1 MKRIIVILLMLLAAA
16 DLLSAAALSSESS
29 FTSILGPDGAV
40 VSTSGTDS
48 KKVEDKMADALAR
61 LDSWKKAR
69 AKEKIEPVVGN
80 TDQTGLSSRPP
91 LNSTEANSTQA
102 NSTGAN
108 STSGNSTLDNNSI
121 ISPPGNSPLL
131 NSVDQRADA
140 GKFDANSTAD
150 LQNVG
155 SSSDGRFK
163 GYYGATA
170 SRHEIGK
177 SGIKSHMFLSGNF
190 EMDKTVKFQD
200 QGID

>member
-16 DLLSAAALSSESS
+16 DLLSAAALSVNPA
-29 FTSILGPDGAV
+29 FASILGPDGAV
-40 VSTSGTDS
+40 ISTPGTDT

-61 LDSWKKAR
+61 LDSWKKAS

-80 TDQTGLSSRPP
+80 TDQTELSSRLP
-91 LNSTEANSTQA
+91 LNSTKVNSTQ
-102 NSTGAN
+102 SN

-121 ISPPGNSPLL
+121 I
-131 NSVDQRADA
+131 RI
-140 GKFDANSTAD
+140 DANSPAG

-155 SSSDGRFK
+155 SSSEGRFK
-163 GYYGATA
+163 GYYGMTA
-170 SRHEIGK
+170 SRHEMGK
-177 SGIKSHMFLSGNF
+177 SGINSHTFLSGNF